1 MVFTVCP
8 LSPCCIT
15 LKDHLAMM
23 VNLTV
28 SMTYWITGVFKYYF
42 LEGGNRTV
50 QERARSVMC
59 SEERVC
65 VWSLSFDVWKI
76 YQHVSNTRWIEKHK
90 GQHHEWFHLLQT
102 VRLKRLNDLSY
113 FHRISHLADLKWRL
127 FSCLFNHLN
136 VLLVHSVFQS
146 NQAVI
151 VIRSFMTSPFTDDIF
166 MGPGLSTSCNS
177 EKQYFYYR

>member
-1 MVFTVCP
+1 MSINGSYCLMMMITVCS
-8 LSPCCIT
+8 LSSYYLT
-15 LKDHLAMM
+15 LKNHLAIT

-59 SEERVC
+59 TEEWLC
-65 VWSLSFDVWKI
+65 VRSLSFDIWKI

-113 FHRISHLADLKWRL
+113 FHRISHL
-127 FSCLFNHLN
+127 
-136 VLLVHSVFQS
+136 
-146 NQAVI
+146 
-151 VIRSFMTSPFTDDIF
+151 
-166 MGPGLSTSCNS
+166 
-177 EKQYFYYR
+177 